1 MLNSNHKHKILPF
14 YYYYFFFFQ
23 INAKVKI
30 YTDKITDL
38 AMKRSKEIK
47 A

>member
-14 YYYYFFFFQ
+14 YYFFFQ